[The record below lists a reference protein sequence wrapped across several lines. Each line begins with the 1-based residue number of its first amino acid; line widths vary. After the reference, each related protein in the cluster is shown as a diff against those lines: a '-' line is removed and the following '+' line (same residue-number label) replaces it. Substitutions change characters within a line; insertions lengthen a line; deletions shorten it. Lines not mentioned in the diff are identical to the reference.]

1 MDKPRCAEGC
11 VDQLFDLH
19 TLIEIILGIS
29 LSAASGFRVFV
40 PLLALS
46 TAAVVGHIDLPTD
59 FDWIESPQALA
70 VFAVACVLEI
80 GGYYILWFDHLLD
93 IAATPAAILAG
104 TIVTA
109 SLAPDMNPIV
119 QWTLAL
125 VAGGG
130 TAGITKGLM
139 NLLRATSTATSG
151 GLANPVVATVE
162 LVVAIALSVLAV
174 TLPVV
179 AGIVVIGFLV
189 FAISKLWQF
198 FSRLKRR
205 QGSLENLPQ

>member
-1 MDKPRCAEGC
+1 ME
-11 VDQLFDLH
+11 QLFDLH

-46 TAAVVGHIDLPTD
+46 TAAVVGHIDLPAD
-59 FDWIESPQALA
+59 FDWIENPQALA
-70 VFAVACVLEI
+70 VFAVACALEI
-80 GGYYILWFDHLLD
+80 GGYYIPWFDHVLD
-93 IAATPAAILAG
+93 VAATPAAILAG
-104 TIVTA
+104 TVVTA

-151 GLANPVVATVE
+151 GLANPVVATLE
-162 LVVAIALSVLAV
+162 LVVAIALSALAIA
-174 TLPVV
+174 LPVV
-179 AGIVVIGFLV
+179 AGIVVIGLLV
-189 FAISKLWQF
+189 FAITKLLQL

-205 QGSLENLPQ
+205 QGSLDKLPQ

>member
-1 MDKPRCAEGC
+1 M
-11 VDQLFDLH
+11 DQLLNLH
-19 TLIEIILGIS
+19 TLIEILLGIS

-59 FDWIESPQALA
+59 FDWIENPQALA
-70 VFAVACVLEI
+70 VFAVACALEI
-80 GGYYILWFDHLLD
+80 GGYYIPWFDHLLD
-93 IAATPAAILAG
+93 VAATPAAILAG
-104 TIVTA
+104 TVVTA

-162 LVVAIALSVLAV
+162 LVVAIALSVLAI

-179 AGIVVIGFLV
+179 AGLVVIGLLV
-189 FAISKLWQF
+189 FAISKLWQL
-198 FSRLKRR
+198 FSRLKLR
-205 QGSLENLPQ
+205 QGSVDNLPQ

>member
-1 MDKPRCAEGC
+1 MLDVEVS
-11 VDQLFDLH
+11 VDQLFNLH
-19 TLIEIILGIS
+19 VLIEILLGIS

-40 PLLALS
+40 PLLTLS
-46 TAAVVGHIDLPTD
+46 VAAVIGHIDLPTN
-59 FDWIESPQALA
+59 FDWIENPQALA
-70 VFAVACVLEI
+70 VFAVASALEV
-80 GGYYILWFDHLLD
+80 GGYYIPWFDHLLD
-93 IAATPAAILAG
+93 VAATPTAVLVG

-109 SLAPDMNPIV
+109 SLAPDMNPLI

-139 NLLRATSTATSG
+139 NFLRATSTATSG

-162 LVVAIALSVLAV
+162 LVIAITLSVLAI

-179 AGIVVIGFLV
+179 AGILVIGLLV
-189 FAISKLWQF
+189 FGVSKFLQF
-198 FSRLKRR
+198 FSRLRLQR
-205 QGSLENLPQ
+205 SSLGDLPR